1 MILYFADRN
10 MNILGQA
17 STGLPKGL
25 TVENDLKSLDVDTGT
40 VTFECEIPYD
50 DNSRDKVQS
59 CTEAGNYLL
68 RSNGEENE
76 FYTIIDTEG
85 DSEDQKV
92 YIYAEDA
99 GLDLLNEIVGA
110 YEADEAYPISHY
122 IEKFTYDSG
131 FEIGINEVEDLTRK
145 LSWEGE
151 ATASERVAS
160 VATQF
165 DNAEISFSF
174 DIKELIITNKYINI
188 YKKRGQ
194 DTGVQLR
201 LNREVDKIITKKSVA
216 NLCTALQCTGGTPEG
231 KNDPITLQ
239 GYEYDDGDFYVSGSR
254 LCSRE
259 ALKKWSRY
267 IWAKEPNQISG
278 SEGHIVGT
286 FSYDTTSQSEL
297 CNRAIGK
304 LKLLRDTEVNYEVD
318 INRLPENVRIGDR
331 VNVIN
336 DAEELYLSARILKLA
351 VSVCNKTSK
360 ATLGEYL
367 IKDSGISE
375 KVQELSQQFSELAKS
390 RTFYTWVAYAEDE
403 NGNGISLNPDGKDY
417 MGTAANQLS
426 SEPDLSDPTIY
437 TWVKTKGEPGDPGE
451 PGEPGEKGD
460 AAKSVTITASSQV
473 FKSTDGGLNFL
484 PDTITLTP
492 VFQGEISYSKWQYS
506 TDGGAIWTDVSDE
519 SDGLSVL
526 NDVLTIDKA
535 STLYTDA
542 ISSVSFKCVSSD
554 SSYYDVMTIL
564 KLYDVSDIEIGG
576 RNLILDGE
584 SVVHVRSDATQNWLS
599 DVPIW
604 RNSDYGISLLKNG
617 GEFTISFDYEVT
629 GITSNCNMLVCLKST
644 DGSYEDDHTSEI
656 VCDSGNGDFYLWKK
670 YGLLH
675 NQVVE
680 VEVSNPEIAYKSSL
694 GTNQN
699 WSYVEYADEIT
710 VSNGEISLVDP
721 TTIADPSVSN
731 LSVVIGKY
739 IYSSHKKKYYR
750 VPSTAKIGSGGS
762 YAYTTRYVTEAFE
775 LSVGDSKGEFI
786 GNVLSQDKDAF
797 PENGIQDEYWYE
809 YFATVKSIPL
819 SVGDNSGHY
828 ECVFTPNEG
837 MMQYGTGWII
847 SNIGEGNNE
856 GAVFTFINTK
866 LEKGNKATDYTSA
879 PEDIDIDIEEARK
892 VATNYMDF
900 IPNIGLVVGNMTQET
915 LGENIL
921 ISAQSVDIRNG
932 DTILASYSADKIELG
947 KESNDSIIE
956 MCGGIGK
963 IATSGIDSEDPEMP
977 IEYKRSMVIDSG
989 AIENHAQVLNFVSS
1003 TEYLPRAYYKV
1014 TVNRQTEEYVKTS
1027 IELPIILYE
1036 RGNALE
1042 GVTTTEG
1049 EQVYQTTNSSGTTVY
1064 YCIEGSAEPYDQSC
1078 YSSIQ
1083 AYSSVYDDGDGSS
1096 LHTTILDLENH
1107 CVEEDFKNSIWMKA
1121 SEESGATLV
1130 IRSEG
1135 YNYSTNIEIFHPSQN
1150 YVIDPEDP
1158 LAPYEGITITTP
1170 DCMRVK
1176 SSKSGRCVAFGVGS
1190 GALNR
1195 GIYDVTSGKWQI
1207 YSGETDLFLGPPSYS
1222 AYKPYYSAGDSFNLR
1237 IHTAGFCSSSS
1248 KNVYFAIPLGRPII
1262 GSPTVT
1268 ATSVDGLTI
1277 RSIGGYSHGSSAS
1290 EYVKPTSY
1298 SVSYN
1303 SHYILIAA
1311 TLSDTTNATNNTPVG
1326 ITWSG
1331 TLKFT

>member
-99 GLDLLNEIVGA
+99 GLDLLNEIVGS

-194 DTGVQLR
+194 GTGVQLR

-390 RTFYTWVAYAEDE
+390 RTFYTWVAYADDE
-403 NGNGISLNPDGKDY
+403 NGNGISLDPDGKDY

-451 PGEPGEKGD
+451 PGEKGD

-473 FKSTDGGLNFL
+473 FKSTDGGLNFS
-484 PDTITLTP
+484 PDAITLTP

-519 SDGLSVL
+519 SAGLSVL
-526 NDVLTIDKA
+526 NEVLTIDKS
-535 STLYTDA
+535 STLYTDT
-542 ISSVSFKCVSSD
+542 ISSVSFKCISSD

-584 SVVHVRSDATQNWLS
+584 SVVHVRNDATQSWLS

-604 RNSDYGISLLKNG
+604 KNSDYGISLLKNG
-617 GEFTISFDYEVT
+617 GQFTISFDYEVT

-670 YGLLH
+670 YDLIH

-694 GTNQN
+694 GTNQS
-699 WSYVEYADEIT
+699 WSYVEYADEII

-721 TTIADPSVSN
+721 ITITDPSVSN

-739 IYSSHKKKYYR
+739 IYSSYKKKYYR

-856 GAVFTFINTK
+856 GAVFTFRNIK

-879 PEDIDIDIEEARK
+879 PEDIDIDIKEARR
-892 VATNYMDF
+892 VATNYMDL
-900 IPNIGLVVGNMTQET
+900 IPNIGLVVGNMTQDV
-915 LGENIL
+915 LGKNIL
-921 ISAQSVDIRNG
+921 ISAESMDIRDG
-932 DTILASYSADKIELG
+932 ETILARYSADKIELG
-947 KESNDSIIE
+947 KNSTSSIIE
-956 MCGGIGK
+956 LCNGVGTITAESFSNEDLEIGYDK
-963 IATSGIDSEDPEMP
+963 SLLIESGVITNRGQYLSYETSTQFADPSESSDLLSKSVMDIYSSLDYTQAHSSGFDIDSRYDEDGLIASVYGYVKEG
-977 IEYKRSMVIDSG
+977 YGSVVRLYAGSG
-989 AIENHAQVLNFVSS
+989 ADN
-1003 TEYLPRAYYKV
+1003 
-1014 TVNRQTEEYVKTS
+1014 
-1027 IELPIILYE
+1027 
-1036 RGNALE
+1036 GE
-1042 GVTTTEG
+1042 G
-1049 EQVYQTTNSSGTTVY
+1049 QIY
-1064 YCIEGSAEPYDQSC
+1064 I
-1078 YSSIQ
+1078 YSPS
-1083 AYSSVYDDGDGSS
+1083 D
-1096 LHTTILDLENH
+1096 
-1107 CVEEDFKNSIWMKA
+1107 
-1121 SEESGATLV
+1121 
-1130 IRSEG
+1130 
-1135 YNYSTNIEIFHPSQN
+1135 NY
-1150 YVIDPEDP
+1150 DPEDP
-1158 LAPYEGITITTP
+1158 QGQRAGVSVYGDFYVNRLKTILCDDTETYPSLLKPDGTPGWLRAPSDDTGIIPYSDGNSYLGTSTWKFGHVYTNVIAADNLKYGRITITPKADEPTSASVSFSPAFNNTP
-1170 DCMRVK
+1170 AVMVSARTTVIGSSVK
-1176 SSKSGRCVAFGVGS
+1176 GVS
-1190 GALNR
+1190 
-1195 GIYDVTSGKWQI
+1195 V
-1207 YSGETDLFLGPPSYS
+1207 SGEDANGADIY
-1222 AYKPYYSAGDSFNLR
+1222 
-1237 IHTAGFCSSSS
+1237 
-1248 KNVYFAIPLGRPII
+1248 VYR
-1262 GSPTVT
+1262 SNTT
-1268 ATSVDGLTI
+1268 ATSVQWFAHCRT
-1277 RSIGGYSHGSSAS
+1277 
-1290 EYVKPTSY
+1290 
-1298 SVSYN
+1298 
-1303 SHYILIAA
+1303 
-1311 TLSDTTNATNNTPVG
+1311 
-1326 ITWSG
+1326 
-1331 TLKFT
+1331 